1 MKGSRLHKVSDP
13 PFGRHAFALCLCSQ
27 AYEGMA
33 DGSEKAQVIRWQ
45 AEEKIQ
51 DLDPEEV

>member
-1 MKGSRLHKVSDP
+1 LHDNY
-13 PFGRHAFALCLCSQ
+13 R
-27 AYEGMA
+27 EGIA

-51 DLDPEEV
+51 DRGPEEI

>member
-1 MKGSRLHKVSDP
+1 MKGWP
-13 PFGRHAFALCLCSQ
+13 
-27 AYEGMA
+27 

-51 DLDPEEV
+51 DLDPEDV